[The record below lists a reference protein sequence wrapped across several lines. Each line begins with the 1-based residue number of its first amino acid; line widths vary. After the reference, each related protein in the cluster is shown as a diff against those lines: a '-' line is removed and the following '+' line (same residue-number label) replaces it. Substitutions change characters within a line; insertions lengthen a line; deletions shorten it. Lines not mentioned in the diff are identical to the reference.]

1 MKKTTQIALL
11 STVFLSMTGV
21 IPHAQAA
28 PPALSVQ
35 EPYVRLVPPG
45 ITVSAA
51 FMTIDNTGTTDRQL
65 ARAESPLAGTVELHT
80 HVNDNG
86 VMKMRAVSAIPI
98 PAKGQAQLKPG
109 GDHIMLIGLKAALQE
124 GRDVPIT
131 LYFDDGSHLTVMAP
145 IKKPSAGSPTP
156 NGTMKH

>member
-1 MKKTTQIALL
+1 MFRSRSASPILASAFFFLFLALPL
-11 STVFLSMTGV
+11 K
-21 IPHAQAA
+21 AA
-28 PPALSVQ
+28 EPDIRIHD
-35 EPYVRLVPPG
+35 PYVRLPPPG
-45 ITVSAA
+45 AMAVGA
-51 FMTIDNTGTTDRQL
+51 FMRIENAGS
-65 ARAESPLAGTVELHT
+65 AERKLIKAASPAAKTVELHT
-80 HVNDNG
+80 HINDNG

>member
-1 MKKTTQIALL
+1 
-11 STVFLSMTGV
+11 MTGV

-51 FMTIDNTGTTDRQL
+51 FMTIDNTGTVDRQL

-86 VMKMRAVSAIPI
+86 VMKMRAIPNIELKAGGEAI
-98 PAKGQAQLKPG
+98 LKPG
-109 GDHIMLIGLKAALQE
+109 SLHVMLIGLQREFKEGERIPLTLEFDNGLRQQIEAPVRKIEIPGAAH
-124 GRDVPIT
+124 G
-131 LYFDDGSHLTVMAP
+131 G
-145 IKKPSAGSPTP
+145 
-156 NGTMKH
+156 MKH